1 MTCINTER
9 IIDAGN
15 ESSESFIRVPSLCKR
30 TGERLRGSTDCNQ
43 RYSNTEILKS
53 SITCKMFAGSSLRL
67 FLYKSPCRRRS
78 LTFFPQ
84 DV

>member
-15 ESSESFIRVPSLCKR
+15 ESSESSIRVPSLCKR
-30 TGERLRGSTDCNQ
+30 TEKKLRGSIDCNQ
-43 RYSNTEILKS
+43 LYSNTEILKS

-67 FLYKSPCRRRS
+67 LPYKPPCRRCS
-78 LTFFPQ
+78 LTFFP
-84 DV
+84 